1 MALPLIYAAGAIVAR
16 FIVKKGLTAAA
27 KKFTKKAIVQGKKHA
42 DDLLKKNGGETVKKA
57 ANIKKIKPVQN
68 MNANSRATLRKG
80 VTIGA
85 GTTAVAAAAKLKKQK
100 IAAAA
105 KLKEQKIAAKLKE
118 KQLREKLKEQTSA
131 TARAKVQTQV
141 EKMVAKI
148 VALDL
153 AASKTK

>member
-42 DDLLKKNGGETVKKA
+42 DDLLKKNGGRTPEKA

-100 IAAAA
+100 IAA
-105 KLKEQKIAAKLKE
+105 KLKE
-118 KQLREKLKEQTSA
+118 KELRKKLKEQTSA
-131 TARAKVQTQV
+131 TARAKVQAQV
-141 EKMVAKI
+141 EKMVTKI